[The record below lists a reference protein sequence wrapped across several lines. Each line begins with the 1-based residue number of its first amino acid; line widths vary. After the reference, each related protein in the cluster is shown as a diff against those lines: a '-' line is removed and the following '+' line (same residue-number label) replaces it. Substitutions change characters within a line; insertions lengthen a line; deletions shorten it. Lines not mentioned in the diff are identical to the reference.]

1 MLEGFFF
8 LSVLIL
14 SIFIFMLYRN
24 SVSTKDLASLE
35 KEIET
40 DFLEEIKE
48 SSGSELDPVLDWI
61 ENEQSLDTIEDLKKQ
76 PEL

>member
-14 SIFIFMLYRN
+14 SVSVVWLYRN
-24 SVSTKDLASLE
+24 KVHIRDLSLLE

-40 DFLEEIKE
+40 DFTEEIKE
-48 SSGSELDPVLDWI
+48 SSGSELDPVLEWI
-61 ENEQSLDTIEDLKKQ
+61 ENEQKIDSIEDLKK
-76 PEL
+76 